1 VRVAIIPARGGSRR
15 IPGKNIR
22 EFHGRTIIAYSIDAA
37 KASGLFERIVVT
49 SDDPKIRA
57 VARQCGAE
65 AIEREM
71 KYAFDEVGTQ
81 DVVADALVELEIDAG
96 EPLKIDHVCCIY
108 ATAPLLTAEDL
119 KRGYGEMLTLPF
131 GMSYALVDG
140 WYYWGPAKAFGR
152 VPIEVATAV
161 RMDVG
166 DRWIDINTEEDWRRA
181 ERMYIATLSIEDR
194 AKLVAKALVDG
205 AKRP

>member
-1 VRVAIIPARGGSRR
+1 VNVAIIPARGGSRR

-22 EFHGRTIIAYSIDAA
+22 EFHGRPIIAYSIDAA

-57 VARQCGAE
+57 VARRCGAE

-81 DVVADALVELEIDAG
+81 DVVADALLELEIDAG

-108 ATAPLLTAEDL
+108 ATAPLLTGEDL
-119 KRGYGEMLTLPF
+119 RRGYLDLIAT
-131 GMSYALVDG
+131 GMVYALVDG
-140 WYYWGPAKAFGR
+140 WFYWGRPDSFGR
-152 VPIEVATAV
+152 IPIDISTAV
-161 RMDVG
+161 KGDVG
-166 DRWIDINTEEDWRRA
+166 GRWIDINTHEDWQRA
-181 ERMYIATLSIEDR
+181 ERMYAEIHHEEV
-194 AKLVAKALVDG
+194 K
-205 AKRP
+205 P